1 MFEDFKVIHAYTR
14 KQAIEDGVLVD
25 VSDAKDSNGKKIS
38 PFKYP
43 VAMTSAAY
51 AAYAECVEAGGAW
64 ENVPGTNEQV
74 LKLPGCQDVAGRL
87 WDVFW
92 MAICATR
99 AAKGPTSEVHFS
111 VSVLVDGENK
121 RRIVNLWSKC
131 GPGDNMEPT
140 ITIMKEGED

>member
-1 MFEDFKVIHAYTR
+1 MFDDFKLVHAYTR

-25 VSDAKDSNGKKIS
+25 VSDVKDRNGKKIS

-51 AAYAECVEAGGAW
+51 AECVEAGGTW
-64 ENVPGTNEQV
+64 ENEPGTDEQV

-99 AAKGPTSEVHFS
+99 SAKGPTSEVHFS

-131 GPGDNMEPT
+131 GPGDTLDPV
-140 ITIMKEGED
+140 ITIMLRGED